1 MTVGLALAVALA
13 GGLGAVCRFFL
24 SAVIPTAKRSGFPWS
39 TFVINVSGSFL
50 VGLAA
55 GYSAAHLL
63 PVDVRLV
70 IGTGFLGGYTTFS
83 TASTDAVGLLRK
95 RRPRV
100 AALYVFGTLASALTA
115 AFAGM
120 VLGLGV

>member
-1 MTVGLALAVALA
+1 VSAWLALAVALA
-13 GGLGAVCRFFL
+13 GGLGAVCRFL
-24 SAVIPTAKRSGFPWS
+24 LGAIIPAGKGSGFPWS
-39 TFVINVSGSFL
+39 TFAINVSGSFL

-100 AALYVFGTLASALTA
+100 AALYVIGTLATALTA
-115 AFAGM
+115 AFIGM

>member
-1 MTVGLALAVALA
+1 M
-13 GGLGAVCRFFL
+13 
-24 SAVIPTAKRSGFPWS
+24 
-39 TFVINVSGSFL
+39 INVSGSFL

-55 GYSAAHLL
+55 GYSAAYLL
-63 PVDVRLV
+63 PADVRLV

-115 AFAGM
+115 AFVGM
-120 VLGLGV
+120 VLGLGM